1 MPGINP
7 GIERKQMKITL
18 HNYLPI
24 PCARPRLGKFG
35 NVYSPSAIAEKSLA
49 WMMRANMEEEQGEY
63 LPMQGELMICILVE
77 YSQKLLGDIDNI
89 AKFIMDATQ
98 KAGIIINDKQFCS
111 LAIYKIRSNRDVT
124 HITISSQT
132 FAAVTFPAAGYEVV
146 K

>member
-1 MPGINP
+1 
-7 GIERKQMKITL
+7 MKITL

-24 PCARPRLGKFG
+24 ACARPRLGKFG
-35 NVYSPSAIAEKSLA
+35 NVYSPSSVAEKSLA

-63 LPMQGELMICILVE
+63 LPLQGELMICIVIE
-77 YSQKLLGDIDNI
+77 YSQRLNGDVDNI

-98 KAGIIINDKQFCS
+98 KAGIINNDKQFCS

-132 FAAVTFPAAGYEVV
+132 FAAVTFPVAAGYEVV